1 MTRLLDRL
9 ETKGL
14 VRRVRSSE
22 DRRVVNLELTEAG
35 RAAAKKIPSV
45 LCGVQNAHM
54 RGFTLQEWQT
64 LKTLLRRVLDNA
76 HEIQAKREGKE

>member
-1 MTRLLDRL
+1 
-9 ETKGL
+9 
-14 VRRVRSSE
+14 
-22 DRRVVNLELTEAG
+22 
-35 RAAAKKIPSV
+35 
-45 LCGVQNAHM
+45 VQNAHM